1 MTNTW
6 VNAHGR
12 LWYDD
17 PWYRVAWIAW
27 PQFIGL
33 MVFLLLW
40 AHHSAPWGKPAE
52 QAEVSAGCST
62 GNDYNS
68 RVSACSA
75 QITSGKLKG
84 DQLARG
90 YHMRGWAYYMLKQPQ
105 AAMQDYNQAI
115 SISPTDADIL
125 LDRGVLLAEQNDY
138 ESALR
143 DYNQAISLKPDYA
156 LAYADQGYLYRR
168 MNRPGDALTALSTAI
183 KLNPNLALA
192 YLGRA
197 SVYGEKSDW
206 RAMYEDANKLIE
218 LSPNDRMGYDF
229 RGKYYFEVGQYEPAI
244 SDFTKSI
251 SLNSNSIFAYR
262 TRGRAHFLL
271 NQFDKATEDF
281 DAALGID
288 AKDPTLL
295 AWIADLKRRTASA
308 PASTLD
314 KPAEQADVSA
324 ACSTG
329 NDYNQRV
336 TACSAQIAS
345 GRLKGDRLGLAYYS
359 RGWAH
364 YELKQLQPAT
374 EDLIRLFRYLR
385 LPSTSMT
392 AAFF

>member
-17 PWYRVAWIAW
+17 PWYRAAWIAW

-168 MNRPGDALTALSTAI
+168 MN
-183 KLNPNLALA
+183 
-192 YLGRA
+192 
-197 SVYGEKSDW
+197 
-206 RAMYEDANKLIE
+206 
-218 LSPNDRMGYDF
+218 
-229 RGKYYFEVGQYEPAI
+229 
-244 SDFTKSI
+244 
-251 SLNSNSIFAYR
+251 
-262 TRGRAHFLL
+262 
-271 NQFDKATEDF
+271 
-281 DAALGID
+281 
-288 AKDPTLL
+288 
-295 AWIADLKRRTASA
+295 
-308 PASTLD
+308 
-314 KPAEQADVSA
+314 
-324 ACSTG
+324 
-329 NDYNQRV
+329 
-336 TACSAQIAS
+336 
-345 GRLKGDRLGLAYYS
+345 
-359 RGWAH
+359 
-364 YELKQLQPAT
+364 
-374 EDLIRLFRYLR
+374 
-385 LPSTSMT
+385 
-392 AAFF
+392 